1 MHCQVEAELASARE
15 DGLEPSVVG
24 ERMLPAFMKLLPF
37 FKMYSTYCA
46 GYPNMSGALAE
57 ARANRAAEAI
67 ISKAHTPLE
76 QLLFRPVQRMC
87 VYPLL
92 FKEALKY
99 AEEGEQQAPRAMP
112 TLARSTLLHR
122 RLHS

>member
-15 DGLEPSVVG
+15 DGLEPFVVG

-46 GYPNMSGALAE
+46 GYPNMSGAP
-57 ARANRAAEAI
+57 AEAI
-67 ISKAHTPLE
+67 LSKAHTPLE

-112 TLARSTLLHR
+112 TRA
-122 RLHS
+122 